1 MKLCKKSKRKFRYV
15 DKEKKIR
22 QIIERQKKK
31 QYEMINIHRIIAIEI
46 YDMELRLECML
57 IK

>member
-15 DKEKKIR
+15 DNKKKIR
-22 QIIERQKKK
+22 QIIERQKK
-31 QYEMINIHRIIAIEI
+31 QYEMINIHRNIAIEI
-46 YDMELRLECML
+46 YDVELRLECML